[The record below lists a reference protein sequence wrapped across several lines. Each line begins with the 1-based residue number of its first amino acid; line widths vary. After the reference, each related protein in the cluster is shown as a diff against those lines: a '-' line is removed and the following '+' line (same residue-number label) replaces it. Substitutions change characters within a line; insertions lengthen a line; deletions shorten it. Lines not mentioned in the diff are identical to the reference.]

1 MKTRTAKPTSAVLA
15 SSRTLVD
22 VTVLETLFDLA
33 PDVAFFVKDMEG
45 RYRAVNMSLVERH
58 GLNEKS
64 QVIGKRPRDICPGD
78 FGGLPSAQDAE
89 VLRTGKPI
97 LDHLEKHWYT
107 PHKPGWCLTTKL
119 PLRDAGGRIIGLI
132 GMSRDVR
139 APIESKDIP
148 PEFAASLNHFEAHL
162 ADEITPSS
170 LARRARLP
178 SPRFARLMKRYFGLT
193 PSQYITKTRLAAASR
208 LLRETEKSVSEIGIA
223 CGFYD
228 HSSFTRAFRAAIG
241 VTPTRYRA
249 GSIKVRSGHDANR

>member
-1 MKTRTAKPTSAVLA
+1 MKTRTTNPTLELPVE
-15 SSRTLVD
+15 SRTLVD
-22 VTVLETLFDLA
+22 VAVLETLFDLA
-33 PDVAFFVKDMEG
+33 PDVAFFVKDIEG

-58 GLNEKS
+58 GLTEKA

-78 FGGLPSAQDAE
+78 FGGLPSEQDAE
-89 VLRTGKPI
+89 VLRTGRPI
-97 LDHLEKHWYT
+97 LDHLEQHWYT

-119 PLRDAGGRIIGLI
+119 PLRNAAGKIIGLI

-148 PEFAASLNHFEAHL
+148 SGFAAALNHFEANL
-162 ADEITPSS
+162 AEEITPSS

-193 PSQYITKTRLAAASR
+193 PSQYITKARLAAASR
-208 LLRETEKSVSEIGIA
+208 LLRESDKTISEIGIA

-228 HSSFTRAFRAAIG
+228 HSSFTRAFRAAVG
-241 VTPTRYRA
+241 VTPTQYRA
-249 GSIKVRSGHDANR
+249 VNH